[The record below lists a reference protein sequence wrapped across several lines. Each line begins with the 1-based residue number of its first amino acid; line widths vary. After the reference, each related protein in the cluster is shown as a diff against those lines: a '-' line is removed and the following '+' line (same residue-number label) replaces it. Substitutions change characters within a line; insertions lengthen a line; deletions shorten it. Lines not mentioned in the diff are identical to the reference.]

1 MRLTHFTTLIAAG
14 LAACLAASA
23 QAADTNTANTADI
36 EPFIGHYSGTLVAK
50 SGEGSPAELSLD
62 DYKCY
67 ALSIKEEQGIE
78 TGFYEVRDGR
88 MLLKSPSG
96 DVLHTFR
103 VDGTA
108 PVTLTQLND
117 KVAPVQPMQEAL
129 PDCCRV
135 VKD

>member
-1 MRLTHFTTLIAAG
+1 MRLTHFTPLIAAG

-23 QAADTNTANTADI
+23 QAADTNTADI

-103 VDGTA
+103 VDGTSPA
-108 PVTLTQLND
+108 TLTQLND
-117 KVAPVQPMQEAL
+117 KVAPAEPMQETL

>member
-23 QAADTNTANTADI
+23 QAADTNTANAADI
-36 EPFIGHYSGTLVAK
+36 KPFIGHYSGTLVAK
-50 SGEGSPAELSLD
+50 SGEGSAAELSLD
-62 DYKCY
+62 DYQCY

-78 TGFYEVRDGR
+78 TGFYEVAGGR
-88 MLLKSPSG
+88 VLLKSPSG
-96 DVLHTFR
+96 DVRHTFR
-103 VDGTA
+103 VDGTSPA
-108 PVTLTQLND
+108 TLTQLND
-117 KVAPVQPMQEAL
+117 KVAPAEPMQETL

>member
-1 MRLTHFTTLIAAG
+1 MRLTHFTPLIAAG

-78 TGFYEVRDGR
+78 TGFYEVAGGR
-88 MLLKSPSG
+88 VLLKSPSG

-103 VDGTA
+103 VDGTSPA
-108 PVTLTQLND
+108 TLTQLND
-117 KVAPVQPMQEAL
+117 KVAPAEPMQETL